1 MKLGLILPQVGPAA
15 SAEAIVSLAKRAEG
29 IGYDSLWVTDR
40 LLYPVQ
46 PQNPY
51 PGTPEAR
58 CRKSI
63 KLFSTPF

>member
-46 PQNPY
+46 
-51 PGTPEAR
+51 
-58 CRKSI
+58 
-63 KLFSTPF
+63 L